1 MKKPGLILIFQLV
14 CLLLIGCGGGGGG
27 GGVGVPMTPAENVI
41 FEAQIP
47 SSALNA
53 SVVANVAPALRA
65 ALVAEDIEI
74 SLAGVPLK
82 FVSVSGDSLIYRLE
96 FSAENGPLAE
106 IIEQGGGAADLK
118 IAVGT
123 KEAVTQQLELNTRTY
138 GESTKKLTLT
148 IRITNQI
155 RNGIYG
161 VEIIGGPGVGPI
173 GAPGQS
179 GKSLGITDIEYR
191 AGADEYLPLYDAT
204 EVPVDG
210 TEFRITF
217 DALVEHATNSFRITA
232 DNESGSL
239 LAISQEDLGTAI
251 SAEVTNVAE
260 TETYPAHSYL
270 TFTFLN
276 STTTGKALLPA
287 TEYTVKFELQTVR
300 RVDDPMVKLRPFVIL
315 KRTFTT
321 VSQ

>member
-1 MKKPGLILIFQLV
+1 MRKVSLILIFQLF
-14 CLLLIGCGGGGGG
+14 CILLAGCGGGGGG
-27 GGVGVPMTPAENVI
+27 GGVGVPMTPAENVV

-47 SSALNA
+47 STALNA
-53 SVVANVAPALRA
+53 NLVANMTPSLRA

-82 FVSVSGDSLIYRLE
+82 FISVSGDSLIYRLE
-96 FSAENGPLAE
+96 FSAENNALAD
-106 IIEQGGGAADLK
+106 IIEQGGGLAELM

-123 KEAVTQQLELNTRTY
+123 KEAVTQQLELNTRTA
-138 GESTKKLTLT
+138 GESTKKLTIT

-191 AGADEYLPLYDAT
+191 AVTDEYLPLYNAT

-210 TEFRITF
+210 TEIRIKF
-217 DALVEHATNSFRITA
+217 DAPVEHATNSFRITA

-260 TETYPAHSYL
+260 TETYPAYSYL
-270 TFTFLN
+270 TFIFLK
-276 STTTGKALLPA
+276 SSAATKALLPA

-321 VSQ
+321 ASK